1 MRHLKNRPSLSDYDH
16 GSLRTYN
23 LMISREIRTFSNNIL
38 AFHFGDEQNIV
49 SYNHPYDQYEECV
62 SFLNCLAKTK
72 DRVLD
77 MIKDS
82 KSSCTAEITLNSMSG
97 GTNTNPFVEHNVS
110 LTYSLLP
117 NSFTG
122 SGYDIVLPM
131 GCIIDSIHDHL
142 YRTLSAI
149 DSAMDAL
156 TRYMYNLKNVGDE
169 YEVRDS
175 KVNEYE

>member
-1 MRHLKNRPSLSDYDH
+1 MKKQSNNVLLSSCDIDSLMSGD
-16 GSLRTYN
+16 LRVT
-23 LMISREIRTFSNNIL
+23 REIKTFCSNIISYYVGG
-38 AFHFGDEQNIV
+38 FEDIV
-49 SYNHPYDQYEECV
+49 SHRTYDQYEECV

-97 GTNTNPFVEHNVS
+97 GTNTNPFVEHNIS

-149 DSAMDAL
+149 DSAMDTL

-175 KVNEYE
+175 KVNGDE